1 VKSIRIGIVLV
12 ACAASAWVACSSDGA
27 SSSSGGGSS
36 SSGGSDA
43 AAAADVGAAPD
54 SGSGADA
61 SDGAVDY
68 CNELAQDGVPTDI
81 VASSAK
87 QPDPAGGTI
96 AEGTYVGAGAIA
108 YTTLFP
114 EGSKV
119 GDLAAVTLV
128 IKGNTVEE
136 LTTYSAVNKERSK
149 GTFTTT
155 GAAIKIDVACQWPAS
170 AQGLPP
176 PTGYTVSGDTLA
188 LFTTVNSIPAQLK
201 LTKKK

>member
-1 VKSIRIGIVLV
+1 M
-12 ACAASAWVACSSDGA
+12 
-27 SSSSGGGSS
+27 
-36 SSGGSDA
+36 
-43 AAAADVGAAPD
+43 
-54 SGSGADA
+54 
-61 SDGAVDY
+61 
-68 CNELAQDGVPTDI
+68 PTDI

-114 EGSKV
+114 DGNKV

-155 GAAIKIDVACQWPAS
+155 GAAIKIDVACQWPAN

-176 PTGYTVSGDTLA
+176 PTGYTVIGDTLA